1 MSSDLITRRAA
12 FGGLLALGGCGFTPV
27 HQDSGA
33 LRGQVAFE
41 TPSNVAGFRLRG
53 QLEQRLGVAQ
63 APRYTLR
70 VTLSASRSTA
80 AVTTDGDIVRF
91 NVVGAAN
98 WTLTEIGTDKLI
110 VSGRSRSFTSY
121 AATGSTVATQAAETD
136 ARARLS
142 IILADMIVGR
152 LLILSTDLPQ

>member
-1 MSSDLITRRAA
+1 M
-12 FGGLLALGGCGFTPV
+12 GGCGFTPV
-27 HQDSGA
+27 HQDNGA

-41 TPSNVAGFRLRG
+41 TPSSIPGFRLRG

-63 APRYTLR
+63 TPRYTLR

-91 NVVGAAN
+91 NVVGTAN
-98 WTLTEIGTDKLI
+98 WTLTEIGTDRL
-110 VSGRSRSFTSY
+110 VESGRSRSFTSY
-121 AATGSTVATQAAETD
+121 AGTGSTVATQAADTD

-142 IILADMIVGR
+142 VILADMIVSR
-152 LLILSTDLPQ
+152 LLIASTDLPQ